1 MAEGER
7 RRPQVGVALGGG
19 GARGYAHIGVLQ
31 VLQKRKIPID
41 IVVGTSMG
49 AIIGGAYAVGLDL
62 KLLRK
67 VLAELDLN
75 ALLHIP
81 RSTFQEV
88 STVAGRIASEML
100 FKNTNWRQVEGE
112 DAKRLLQFFGL
123 FSRGRA
129 FEDLEVKFAVIAADI
144 DTGEEVVIQEGP
156 LAPAIAAS
164 ATVPGIHQPF
174 KHGGRFLVDGGIVN
188 KIPADVALRLG
199 AEVVIAVD
207 VSAPL
212 SREVTTSI
220 DVLTQAEAITAR
232 ELVRTKLELTKRE
245 LGDRLVVLR
254 PHMEEIT
261 MLALDQVE
269 AAARAGEE
277 EALRKLPEIEVA
289 LARAG
294 LTLPDPDPDLHPQP

>member
-7 RRPQVGVALGGG
+7 RPRVGVALGGG

-31 VLQKRKIPID
+31 VLQRRKIPID

-62 KLLRK
+62 ELLKK
-67 VLAELDLN
+67 VLASLDLN
-75 ALLHIP
+75 ALLHVP
-81 RSTFQEV
+81 RSTLQEV
-88 STVAGRIASEML
+88 SAVAGRIASELL

-112 DAKRLLQFFGL
+112 EAKRLRQFFGL
-123 FSRGRA
+123 FSRGLA

-144 DTGEEVVIQEGP
+144 DTGEEVLIREGP

-174 KHGGRFLVDGGIVN
+174 RYQGRFLVDGGIVN
-188 KIPADVALRLG
+188 KLPADAAVRLG

-212 SREVTTSI
+212 SQEVTTSI

-232 ELVRTKLELTKRE
+232 ELVRAKLELVRRE
-245 LGDRLVVLR
+245 LGDRLVILR
-254 PHMEEIT
+254 PRMQEIT

-277 EALRKLPEIEVA
+277 GALKRLPEIEGV

-294 LTLPDPDPDLHPQP
+294 VTLP